1 MKTRPYENAI
11 KKAAL
16 GIALVALGCLVY
28 AGYGAGMLTGA
39 LSLIALVSA
48 VLLAGVIGVSWD
60 QIEVGADGVSV
71 QDESDVTS

>member
-1 MKTRPYENAI
+1 MTKKPFENRI

-16 GIALVALGCLVY
+16 AVALVALGCLVY
-28 AGYGAGMLTGA
+28 SAMTGLLTGA

-60 QIEVGADGVSV
+60 TISVGADGVEVEDGS
-71 QDESDVTS
+71 E

>member
-16 GIALVALGCLVY
+16 GVALVALGCLVY
-28 AGYGAGMLTGA
+28 AAMTGMLTGA
-39 LSLIALVSA
+39 MSLIALVSA

-71 QDESDVTS
+71 QDESE